1 VKGYQELL
9 KKLSAIVHERNLQP
23 GDRLPPER
31 VLAPLLGVSRNTLRN
46 VLHKLEACR
55 LVSIRK
61 GSGTFLHTC
70 LLEFED
76 VQESSGH
83 DSERQMAER
92 NESSYLILPI
102 VAAQSAENIGVRSID
117 KLQQANI
124 ALSRSL
130 LSGATPMIYD
140 DVLSFFRILA
150 QGTNNQYLVT
160 VVEHLFAYS
169 DLLGTMI
176 TRLTQEQRNKLF
188 ASHVKLIHALRERDR
203 GHAAEI
209 MKRYI
214 LFFSHAAEGHCN
226 VKATDLVFAAMQ
238 EYEGDWS

>member
-1 VKGYQELL
+1 MKGYQGLL
-9 KKLSAIVHERNLQP
+9 KKLSAIVQERNLQP

-31 VLAPLLGVSRNTLRN
+31 ELAPLLGVSRNTLRN

-76 VQESSGH
+76 VQEASGH
-83 DSERQMAER
+83 DTARQMAER
-92 NESSYLILPI
+92 CEASYLLLPI
-102 VAAQSAENIGVRSID
+102 VAAQSAENIGVRLIE

-130 LSGATPMIYD
+130 LSGSTPMIYD
-140 DVLSFFRILA
+140 DVVSFFRILA
-150 QGTNNQYLVT
+150 QGSNNQYFVS
-160 VVEHLFAYS
+160 VVEQQVAYS
-169 DLLGTMI
+169 DLLGAII
-176 TRLTQEQRNKLF
+176 TGLTQEQRDKLF
-188 ASHVKLIHALRERDR
+188 ALKVKLIHALRERNR
-203 GHAAEI
+203 
-209 MKRYI
+209 
-214 LFFSHAAEGHCN
+214 SHAAEVMRKYVLYFSYAVELHSD

-238 EYEGDWS
+238 EYEGEWS